1 MFLLY
6 SCDMSG
12 IQNFIYTI
20 SGEGALKQ
28 LRARSLYLEML
39 LEHIADELLERLEL
53 SRCNLLYT
61 GGGRAYLLLPNTAA
75 AKETLAVFE
84 AGLKAWFIENYKTD
98 LYLASAFVECSA
110 DDLSNKGEDRKRYRN
125 LYRSLSEEISSDK
138 VSRYTPTEIIALNF
152 ADDAAQDHSRECT
165 ECQRSDL
172 NINSEGKCTLC
183 AALGS
188 ISPDLINKDVFVV
201 ATNEVANSDKLLS
214 LPFGAYLSIYSVK
227 EYLGAQIEAR
237 RVYTKNR
244 WDIGVDLATHIWMG
258 DYTADIPRNK
268 DGELQGISA
277 YANDGITLETGDDG
291 QKLGI
296 KRLGVLRAD
305 VDDLGTVFSSGLP
318 DDKIS
323 ISRTST
329 LSRDLSYFFK
339 YCINKVLEDG
349 RYQAQIIYSGGDDL
363 FVIGNW
369 SDIIQAAVDI
379 RKTLDEFTGNGVL
392 TISAGIGM
400 YDSHYPIARM
410 AAEVGELEDAA
421 KLYRSPDAP
430 TESKPAKNAVTL
442 WASDTVFG
450 WDDFIN
456 NILGEKLGYI
466 KQSFDKN
473 DKGKSFIYRMVALLR
488 QHEYRISVPRL
499 AYLLARSFEDKGAAG
514 EQVSHKLFE
523 WASDNQE
530 RRFLIA
536 ALELYVYGIR
546 ERG

>member
-61 GGGRAYLLLPNTAA
+61 GGGHAYLLLPNTTA

-84 AGLKAWFIENYKTD
+84 AELKAWFVKNYKTD

-110 DDLSNKGEDRKRYRN
+110 DDLSNKGEDKNRYRN
-125 LYRSLSEEISSDK
+125 LYRSLSEQLSLAK
-138 VSRYTPTEIIALNF
+138 VSRYTAAEITALNF
-152 ADDAAQDHSRECT
+152 ADDAVQDHSRECT

-172 NINSEGKCTLC
+172 RLSDGKCTLC

-201 ATNEVANSDKLLS
+201 ATNEVVSGDKPLP
-214 LPFGAYLSIYSVK
+214 LPFGACLSIYSVK
-227 EYLGAQIEAR
+227 EYLGAHIEAR

-258 DYTADIPRNK
+258 DYTADTPRDK
-268 DGELQGISA
+268 DGEFQGIGA
-277 YANDGITLETGDDG
+277 YANDGITLDADADG
-291 QKLGI
+291 KKLGI
-296 KRLGVLRAD
+296 ERLGVLRAD
-305 VDDLGTVFSSGLP
+305 VDNLGTVFSSGLP
-318 DDKIS
+318 ESKVS

-339 YCINKVLEDG
+339 YRINKVLEKG
-349 RYQAQIIYSGGDDL
+349 PYKAQIIYSGGDDL

-379 RKTLDEFTGNGVL
+379 RKALDEFTGNGVL

-400 YDSHYPIARM
+400 YDSRYPIARM

-421 KLYRSPDAP
+421 KLYRGSVAQHGG
-430 TESKPAKNAVTL
+430 TPAKNAVAL
-442 WASDTVFG
+442 WSNDTIFG

-456 NILGEKLGYI
+456 NILGEKLTFV
-466 KQSFDKN
+466 KQVFYEN
-473 DKGKSFIYRMVALLR
+473 EKGKSFIYKMIALLR
-488 QHEYRISVPRL
+488 QHEDRISVPRL
-499 AYLLARSFEDKGAAG
+499 AYLLARSFEDKGTAG
-514 EQVSHKLFE
+514 EQASRTLFE
-523 WASDNQE
+523 WANDSQE
-530 RRFLIA
+530 QRFLIA